1 MDLNTN
7 KSNKTIKI
15 YYIVIN
21 IDIIY
26 RYSQSKNTNLFFPF
40 LDLMQSRLDLAK
52 QLGANE
58 TLLIKKDDVEEKT
71 VQKIIELFGEEPDK
85 TIDACGAESSIRLAI
100 FVSFFFSKN
109 SKNIR
114 IILLYQLLIK

>member
-1 MDLNTN
+1 M
-7 KSNKTIKI
+7 IKI

-21 IDIIY
+21 DIRSLKIRIY
-26 RYSQSKNTNLFFPF
+26 FSF

-100 FVSFFFSKN
+100 FVSFLFFKKFQYKSYFIVYK
-109 SKNIR
+109 
-114 IILLYQLLIK
+114 LLIE

>member
-1 MDLNTN
+1 M
-7 KSNKTIKI
+7 IKI
-15 YYIVIN
+15 YYIFIN
-21 IDIIY
+21 DIRSLKIRIY
-26 RYSQSKNTNLFFPF
+26 FSF

-100 FVSFFFSKN
+100 FVSFFFFSKN
-109 SKNIR
+109 SNITV
-114 IILLYQLLIK
+114 ILLYELLIE

>member
-100 FVSFFFSKN
+100 FVSFFFKKFKKYKN
-109 SKNIR
+109 YFIVRVIN
-114 IILLYQLLIK
+114 

>member
-1 MDLNTN
+1 M
-7 KSNKTIKI
+7 IKI

-21 IDIIY
+21 DICSLKIRIY
-26 RYSQSKNTNLFFPF
+26 FSF

-100 FVSFFFSKN
+100 FVSFLFFKKFQYKSYF
-109 SKNIR
+109 IV
-114 IILLYQLLIK
+114 YELLIE

>member
-1 MDLNTN
+1 
-7 KSNKTIKI
+7 
-15 YYIVIN
+15 
-21 IDIIY
+21 
-26 RYSQSKNTNLFFPF
+26 
-40 LDLMQSRLDLAK
+40 MQSRLDLAK

-100 FVSFFFSKN
+100 FVSFFSKN

-114 IILLYQLLIK
+114 IIYFIILSYSLNKIYLLCI